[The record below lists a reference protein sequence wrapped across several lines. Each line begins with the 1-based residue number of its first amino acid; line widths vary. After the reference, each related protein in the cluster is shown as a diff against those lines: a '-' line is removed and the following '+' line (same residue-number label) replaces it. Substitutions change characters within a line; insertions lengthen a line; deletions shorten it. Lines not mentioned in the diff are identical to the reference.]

1 MNVFLLSK
9 QFQAVLIYF
18 LLITFSFSL
27 RSADSPLLIKNL
39 GEGHYMVRINTNQKY
54 LLLPVEETAPD
65 VRISMIINNEQSTR
79 TL

>member
-27 RSADSPLLIKNL
+27 RAADSPLLIKNL

-65 VRISMIINNEQSTR
+65 VRISMIINNEEVK
-79 TL
+79 